1 MAGAGIAIE
10 KSDDPNQ
17 QHLDTLK
24 KVYRAFE
31 QSLREGQAAISYL
44 KSRGLSGQVAKDFA
58 LGYSVQ
64 NIRELCRLSGFGVK
78 RLVDAGLVLSSQ
90 LGWST
95 LPAISAKNYVSDP
108 QCNRASCWVRWAY
121 SRKRRPKYLN
131 SAEAAWFDKSRIL
144 YGLFQAR
151 QKRVETMYI
160 VEGYLDVIGLINMV
174 YMELL
179 HRWGPQS
186 PQTT

>member
-1 MAGAGIAIE
+1 MPSIYICTLKKHLFAEAIEGMAEDAGIAIE

-24 KVYRAFE
+24 KVSRAFE
-31 QSLREGQAAISYL
+31 QSLRESQAAISYL

-78 RLVDAGLVLSSQ
+78 RLVDAGLVLSFNGMVNPTRDFK
-90 LGWST
+90 L
-95 LPAISAKNYVSDP
+95 AKNYVSDP

-121 SRKRRPKYLN
+121 SRKRRAKISKLGR
-131 SAEAAWFDKSRIL
+131 SSL
-144 YGLFQAR
+144 
-151 QKRVETMYI
+151 V
-160 VEGYLDVIGLINMV
+160 
-174 YMELL
+174 
-179 HRWGPQS
+179 
-186 PQTT
+186 